1 MYIIVYIT
9 MYIIA
14 GTNANEA
21 KKKTLALQ
29 GFFVEVAGFEPAAF
43 WYRNKRYI
51 FFEFALDNVTKWDYN
66 NTVTKRTEGG
76 TIWNLRPNESAQ
88 A

>member
-21 KKKTLALQ
+21 KKKTLAMQ
-29 GFFVEVAGFEPAAF
+29 GFLVEVAGFEPAAF
-43 WYRNKRYI
+43 WSR
-51 FFEFALDNVTKWDYN
+51 
-66 NTVTKRTEGG
+66 TKRATR
-76 TIWNLRPNESAQ
+76 LRYAPW
-88 A
+88 

>member
-21 KKKTLALQ
+21 KKNTLAVQEFL
-29 GFFVEVAGFEPAAF
+29 VEVAGFEPAAF
-43 WYRNKRYI
+43 WSRIK
-51 FFEFALDNVTKWDYN
+51 
-66 NTVTKRTEGG
+66 G
-76 TIWNLRPNESAQ
+76 
-88 A
+88 

>member
-14 GTNANEA
+14 DTNNHEA

-29 GFFVEVAGFEPAAF
+29 GFLVEVAGFEPAAF
-43 WYRNKRYI
+43 WS
-51 FFEFALDNVTKWDYN
+51 
-66 NTVTKRTEGG
+66 RTISK
-76 TIWNLRPNESAQ
+76 TA
-88 A
+88 

>member
-14 GTNANEA
+14 GTNGHEA
-21 KKKTLALQ
+21 KKKTLAVQ
-29 GFFVEVAGFEPAAF
+29 GFLVEVAGFEPAAF
-43 WYRNKRYI
+43 WS
-51 FFEFALDNVTKWDYN
+51 
-66 NTVTKRTEGG
+66 RT
-76 TIWNLRPNESAQ
+76 ISKA